1 MPLNRKPSIVI
12 AAGLLSA
19 ALLAGCGGAET
30 GTTASSA
37 PAEPQETVEITFSSW
52 LKGSKQVVDAFN
64 AAQDEVNVTFNEVA
78 SSKDNYPQL
87 TNQVKAGNAPDVITV
102 EYPRVA
108 EMASQ
113 GVLKD
118 ITKEAGDLVKD
129 NYSES
134 TQSLVNFGGS
144 TWSVPL
150 DAGVLQMYYRAD
162 LFEQYG
168 IEVPKTW
175 EEYKAA
181 AEKVVAADPN
191 VRLGASAVGDGVMYA
206 ALAWQNGAKWG
217 DLDGDS
223 WKVDIASD
231 KSKEALEIHQEMYDE
246 KLLWSDE
253 APVLQQKQAAG
264 QMLSVISGS
273 WYGAG
278 LQSTYAD
285 QAGKWRIAPVPS
297 PTSTPA
303 AALYG
308 GSTFGISENSE
319 KAEAGVKFIKWMT
332 TTPEGIEARI
342 AGGTSTVFPVNE
354 EARKAAS
361 KAFAPDFFGGQNI
374 YEVAGEG
381 LANVPEGWVW
391 GPGTATTLAKL
402 TDGSAQ
408 VKAGSTKLADILPP
422 AQEATVA
429 DLKNRGISVK

>member
-1 MPLNRKPSIVI
+1 MPRSRKPSIVI
-12 AAGLLSA
+12 AAGMLSA
-19 ALLAGCGGAET
+19 ALLAGCSGTGA
-30 GTTASSA
+30 GTTAS
-37 PAEPQETVEITFSSW
+37 PASTEQETVEITFSSW
-52 LKGSKQVVDAFN
+52 LKGSKQVVEAFN
-64 AAQDEVNVTFNEVA
+64 AAQDDVNVTFNEVA

-118 ITKEAGDLVKD
+118 ISNEAGDLVKD
-129 NYSES
+129 SFSES

-168 IEVPKTW
+168 IAVPKTW
-175 EEYKAA
+175 DEYKAA
-181 AEKVVAADPN
+181 AEKVAAADPN
-191 VRLGASAVGDGVMYA
+191 VRLGASAVGDPALYA

-217 DLDGDS
+217 ALDGDS
-223 WKVDIASD
+223 WKVDID
-231 KSKEALEIHQEMYDE
+231 TEETKEALKVQQDLVDA
-246 KLLWSDE
+246 KLLWTGD

-264 QMLSVISGS
+264 QLLSVISGS

-278 LQSTYAD
+278 LQATYAD
-285 QAGKWRIAPVPS
+285 QAGKWRVAPVPA
-297 PTSTPA
+297 PTSEPA
-303 AALYG
+303 SALYG
-308 GSTFGISENSE
+308 GSTFGISENST
-319 KAEAGVKFIKWMT
+319 KAEAGVKFIEWMT
-332 TTPEGIEARI
+332 TNPEGIKARI

-361 KAFAPDFFGGQNI
+361 AAFAPDFFGGQNI
-374 YEVAGEG
+374 YDVAAEG
-381 LANVPEGWVW
+381 LAAVPDGWVW

-402 TDGSAQ
+402 TDESAK
-408 VKAGSTKLADILPP
+408 VKAGTTKLTDIFAPT
-422 AQEATVA
+422 QEATVSE
-429 DLKNRGISVK
+429 LKNRGISIK

>member
-1 MPLNRKPSIVI
+1 MPRSRKPSIVI
-12 AAGLLSA
+12 AAGMLTA
-19 ALLAGCGGAET
+19 ALLAGCSGTGA

-37 PAEPQETVEITFSSW
+37 PAEQGTVEITFSSW

-78 SSKDNYPQL
+78 GAKDNYPQL
-87 TNQVKAGNAPDVITV
+87 TNQVKAGSAPDVITV

-118 ITKEAGDLVKD
+118 ITKEAGTLVKD
-129 NYSES
+129 SFSES
-134 TQSLVNFGGS
+134 IQSLVTFGGS

-162 LFEQYG
+162 LFEKYG
-168 IEVPKTW
+168 IAVPKTW
-175 EEYKAA
+175 DEYKAA
-181 AEKVVAADPN
+181 AQKVAAADPD
-191 VRLGASAVGDGVMYA
+191 VRIGASAVGDPALYA

-217 DLDGDS
+217 ALDGDS
-223 WKVDIASD
+223 WKVDID
-231 KSKEALEIHQEMYDE
+231 TRETREALKVQQDLVDA
-246 KLLWSDE
+246 KLLWTED

-264 QMLSVISGS
+264 QLLSVISGS

-278 LQSTYAD
+278 LQSTHAN
-285 QAGKWRIAPVPS
+285 QAGKWRVAPVPA
-297 PTSTPA
+297 PTSKPA
-303 AALYG
+303 SALYG
-308 GSTFGISENSE
+308 GSTFGISQNST
-319 KAEAGVKFIKWMT
+319 KTEAGLKFIEWMT
-332 TTPEGIEARI
+332 TNPEGIKARI

-361 KAFAPDFFGGQNI
+361 EAFAPDFFGGQNI
-374 YEVAGEG
+374 YDVAAEG
-381 LANVPEGWVW
+381 LAAVPEGWVW

-402 TDGSAQ
+402 TDESAK
-408 VKAGSTKLADILPP
+408 VKAGTTKLTDILSST
-422 AQEATVA
+422 QEATVT

>member
-1 MPLNRKPSIVI
+1 MPRSRKPSIVI
-12 AAGLLSA
+12 AAGMLSA
-19 ALLAGCGGAET
+19 ALLAGCSGTGA
-30 GTTASSA
+30 GTTAPPA
-37 PAEPQETVEITFSSW
+37 PTQQETVDITFSSW

-118 ITKEAGDLVKD
+118 ISNEAGDLVKE
-129 NYSES
+129 NFSES
-134 TQSLVNFGGS
+134 IQSLVNFGGS

-168 IEVPKTW
+168 ITVPKTW
-175 EEYKAA
+175 DEYKAA
-181 AEKVVAADPN
+181 AEKVAAADGN
-191 VRLGASAVGDGVMYA
+191 VRIGASAVGDPAMYA

-217 DLDGDS
+217 GLDGDS
-223 WKVDIASD
+223 WKVDID
-231 KSKEALEIHQEMYDE
+231 TEETKEALRVQQDLVDA
-246 KLLWSDE
+246 KLLWTED

-264 QMLSVISGS
+264 QLLSVISGS

-285 QAGKWRIAPVPS
+285 QAGKWRVAPVPAPS
-297 PTSTPA
+297 SKPA
-303 AALYG
+303 SALYG
-308 GSTFGISENSE
+308 GSTFGISENST

-332 TTPEGIEARI
+332 TNPEGIKARI

-354 EARKAAS
+354 EARMAAS
-361 KAFAPDFFGGQNI
+361 GAFTPDFFGGQNI
-374 YEVAGEG
+374 YDVAAEG
-381 LANVPEGWVW
+381 LAAVPEGWVW

-402 TDGSAQ
+402 TDESAK
-408 VKAGSTKLADILPP
+408 VKAGTAKLTDIFAPT
-422 AQEATVA
+422 QEATVSE
-429 DLKNRGISVK
+429 LKNRGISVK